1 MRTRSTPARLQGLH
15 SIPYTLLRKPYTR
28 CTRLRL
34 SERLQLPLALSLPFT
49 KLADCLQIVRSFPA
63 NQVAE
68 KSFRLHD
75 SNVRF
80 FRYGNQ
86 IVADVAFDQARVT
99 PVKGHADLM
108 DRFPV
113 NGEHLYS
120 GRNQGMRFN
129 SSARRYNRHPFARC
143 DGEILRQ
150 LQRDLAKHLGLQLRQ
165 VRESS

>member
-49 KLADCLQIVRSFPA
+49 QLADCVKILRSFPA

-80 FRYGNQ
+80 FRYCTQ
-86 IVADVAFDQARVT
+86 IVGAFSFAQARLT
-99 PVKGHADLM
+99 PVKGHADL
-108 DRFPV
+108 V
-113 NGEHLYS
+113 
-120 GRNQGMRFN
+120 
-129 SSARRYNRHPFARC
+129 
-143 DGEILRQ
+143 
-150 LQRDLAKHLGLQLRQ
+150 
-165 VRESS
+165 